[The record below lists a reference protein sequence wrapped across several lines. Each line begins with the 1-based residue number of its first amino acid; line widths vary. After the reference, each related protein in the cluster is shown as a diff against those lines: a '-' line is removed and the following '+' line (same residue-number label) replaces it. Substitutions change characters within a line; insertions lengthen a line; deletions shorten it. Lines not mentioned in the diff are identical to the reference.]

1 MARISQT
8 SSAAVSR
15 NPVHRWDSWADS
27 EPSEVA
33 EAHQCTDGLTP
44 GLLLVLRLLRQML
57 LLPHGAWT
65 QVSKDYA
72 PPHLQ
77 QLNNGC
83 QSFGWRD
90 RPEAR
95 ELGSTGSYGRLCTIY
110 SCQAVRLCMCVLRF
124 TTPEGPSAVQ
134 SWPNAEACPTSKLL
148 PETSA
153 KVGAHPT
160 VKPCLLPPSPQ

>member
-1 MARISQT
+1 M
-8 SSAAVSR
+8 
-15 NPVHRWDSWADS
+15 
-27 EPSEVA
+27 
-33 EAHQCTDGLTP
+33 L
-44 GLLLVLRLLRQML
+44 L

-65 QVSKDYA
+65 QVSKDYV

-95 ELGSTGSYGRLCTIY
+95 ELGSTGSYGRLWTTY
-110 SCQAVRLCMCVLRF
+110 SCQAVRPCMCVLRF
-124 TTPEGPSAVQ
+124 TVAPAGPSAVQ
-134 SWPNAEACPTSKLL
+134 SWPNAKACPTSKLL

-153 KVGAHPT
+153 KAGTHPT
-160 VKPCLLPPSPQ
+160 VKPCLLPPSPRQPSSASILLPAQPELPKAGKSHSRGVFTRPLLQHQGRWCRRVPRQF